1 MNKIILIGRL
11 TKDPELRYTQSGTAV
26 ASFTLAVD
34 RRFSNQSGE
43 READFVNCV
52 AWQKSAEFVAQYFHK
67 GKQMAL
73 EGRLQVRSYDG
84 NDGQKRWVT
93 EVVAEQIEFVGS
105 KHDNNSNQ
113 GGGGTGNT
121 NSAAG
126 SSSGNNPYAGL
137 GQEVMFDDNDLPF

>member
-26 ASFTLAVD
+26 AGFTLAVD

-52 AWQKSAEFVAQYFHK
+52 AWQKAAEFVSEYFHK

-105 KHDNNSNQ
+105 KHDSNSNRSSS
-113 GGGGTGNT
+113 GTGNSSG
-121 NSAAG
+121 SAG
-126 SSSGNNPYAGL
+126 GSSGNNPYAGL

>member
-1 MNKIILIGRL
+1 MNKIMLIGRL

-34 RRFSNQSGE
+34 RRFSNQNGE
-43 READFVNCV
+43 RETDFINCV
-52 AWQKSAEFVAQYFHK
+52 AWNKSAEFVANYFHK

-84 NDGQKRWVT
+84 NDGQRRWVT

-105 KHDNNSNQ
+105 KSDNA
-113 GGGGTGNT
+113 GGN
-121 NSAAG
+121 NRQDYQNNNNASAG
-126 SSSGNNPYAGL
+126 SNLGL
-137 GQEVMFDDNDLPF
+137 GEEIVFDDNDLHF